1 MTMVSFEVGLNS
13 FCIVIWLKAY
23 EVLGVECGGLNE
35 NGLHRLI
42 YLNTWSPSYGTI
54 WERLR
59 GVAL

>member
-35 NGLHRLI
+35 NGLHKLI
-42 YLNTWSPSYGTI
+42 YLN
-54 WERLR
+54 
-59 GVAL
+59 A